1 MCGIAGIIG
10 GYRREQAGAAIE
22 AMTAAQFHRGPDDG
36 GTEIIET
43 RSGSVALGARR
54 LAILD
59 LSPAGHQPM
68 TDETTGNVLA
78 YNGEIYNF
86 PELRDELIA
95 TGHTFHGRGDTEV
108 ILVGYRE
115 WGRAVLDKL
124 RGMFAFALWD
134 AQRQRLLIARD
145 HLGIKPL
152 YHASTPEGF
161 ACASEVRALLAGG
174 LIAATL
180 DRRGL
185 ASYLAY
191 GAVQE
196 PFTIVEQIRALP
208 AGTWMEVDARGATV
222 DHGRY
227 WDFPAIERPTMTE
240 VDLVAHGRELLE
252 RSVKRHLLSDV
263 PLGVFLSSGLDSTS
277 IGGLAKLASD
287 HDVHAFTVSFPEDD
301 ALNERPVAAAAAER
315 LGLVFHDMPVDRQT
329 ALEWATSGIDAM
341 DQPAMDGL
349 NTYIVARAV
358 REAGLTVALSGQGG
372 DEVFGGYRTFTAV
385 PRIAAVNRVLR
396 FVPAGM
402 RSSVAAAVARPSG
415 RVRSEK
421 AREVTSV
428 TAIEDIYFMFR
439 RLLPDR
445 DLHALGHT
453 ATGSGL
459 SANFLD
465 PLLPP
470 RALVAG
476 DPVATV
482 GRHETQFYLGNTLL
496 RDGDVYGMAS
506 SLEIRVPMLDRDVVD
521 WAFSLPG
528 DVLLPRG
535 KPPKHLLRAMCSDVL
550 GADQLERPKQGFNLP
565 LATWMKGPLT
575 DVRIGGLQAV
585 IDSGLMEPEGVRAIE
600 RDYLDDPYRS
610 AWTRIWALVTLGE
623 WLTTNGKSISLMT

>member
-1 MCGIAGIIG
+1 MCGIAGVVG
-10 GYRREQAGAAIE
+10 DYRREQAGAAIE

-43 RSGSVALGARR
+43 RSGSIALGARR

-59 LSPAGHQPM
+59 LTPAGHQPM
-68 TDETTGNVLA
+68 TDEVTGNVLT

-86 PELRDELIA
+86 PELRDELVA
-95 TGHTFHGRGDTEV
+95 RGHTFHGRGDTEV

-134 AQRQRLLIARD
+134 ARKQRLLVARD

-152 YHASTPEGF
+152 YYASTAAGF
-161 ACASEVRALLAGG
+161 VCSSEVRAILAGG
-174 LIAATL
+174 LVDATL

-185 ASYLAY
+185 AGYLAY

-196 PFTIVEQIRALP
+196 PFTIVEQIRALA
-208 AGTWMEVDARGATV
+208 AGCWMEIDATGATV
-222 DHGRY
+222 AEARY
-227 WDFPAIERPTMTE
+227 WDFPAIEPPEMSE
-240 VDLVAHGRELLE
+240 DDLVAHGRELLE
-252 RSVKRHLLSDV
+252 RAVKRHMLSDV
-263 PLGVFLSSGLDSTS
+263 PLGVFLSSGLDSTAVA
-277 IGGLAKLASD
+277 GLAQLASD
-287 HDVHAFTVSFPEDD
+287 HDVHAFTVSFPEDA
-301 ALNERPVAAAAAER
+301 ALNESPVARKAAER
-315 LGLVFHDMPVDRQT
+315 LGLMFHDVPVDRQT
-329 ALEWATSGIDAM
+329 ALEWATSGLDAM

-372 DEVFGGYRTFTAV
+372 DEVFGGYRAFTAV
-385 PRIAAVNRVLR
+385 PTIAKVNAALG
-396 FVPAGM
+396 FVPARM
-402 RSSVAAAVARPSG
+402 RSAVAATIARPGG

-421 AREVTSV
+421 ARDVTSV
-428 TAIEDIYFMFR
+428 TNIRDIYFMFR
-439 RLLPDR
+439 RMLPDR
-445 DLHALGHT
+445 DMRALGYT
-453 ATGSGL
+453 AASSGL
-459 SANFLD
+459 TANFLD
-465 PLLPP
+465 PRLSE

-535 KPPKHLLRAMCSDVL
+535 KPPKHLLRTMCNDVL
-550 GADQLERPKQGFNLP
+550 GADQLQRPKQGFNLP
-565 LATWMKGPLT
+565 LATWMKGPLAQ
-575 DVRIGGLQAV
+575 VRSEALDALIA
-585 IDSGLMEPEGVRAIE
+585 SGLVSADGVRSIE
-600 RDYLDDPYRS
+600 RAYLDDRYRS
-610 AWTRIWALVTLGE
+610 AGTRAWGLVALGR
-623 WLTTNGKSISLMT
+623 WLTTQGTSISI